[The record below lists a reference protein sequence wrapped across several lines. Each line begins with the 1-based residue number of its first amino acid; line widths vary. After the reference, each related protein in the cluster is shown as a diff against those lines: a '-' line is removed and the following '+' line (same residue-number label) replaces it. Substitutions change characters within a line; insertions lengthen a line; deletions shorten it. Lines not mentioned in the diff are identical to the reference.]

1 MDQSIDDR
9 KRNIKMMHA
18 ASTEPAAAQV
28 RVRPFCPEDEP
39 AILDILNQSIVE
51 RKVTAH
57 LTPATMAARRGWFAM
72 HSARRTPLFV
82 AESEGEIL
90 GWIAVTSYRGGREG
104 FLKTCELSYYLDR
117 HCRHQGVGSQL
128 MAHALEACRDL
139 GYRHA
144 LLIIFEHNLPSQG
157 LARKFGFSLWGRFP
171 NIVDIDGQIQ
181 DCLQMGRDL

>member
-1 MDQSIDDR
+1 
-9 KRNIKMMHA
+9 MMHA
-18 ASTEPAAAQV
+18 ANTEPAAAPV
-28 RVRPFCPEDEP
+28 GVRPFRPEDEP

-51 RKVTAH
+51 RKVTAQ

-82 AESEGEIL
+82 AESGGDIL

-117 HCRHQGVGSQL
+117 HCRHQGIGSQL

-139 GYRHA
+139 GYRHV

-157 LARKFGFSLWGRFP
+157 LAHKFGFSLWGRFP

-181 DCLQMGRDL
+181 DCLQMGREL

>member
-1 MDQSIDDR
+1 
-9 KRNIKMMHA
+9 MMHA

-28 RVRPFCPEDEP
+28 RVRPFCPEDET

-51 RKVTAH
+51 RKVTAQ

>member
-1 MDQSIDDR
+1 
-9 KRNIKMMHA
+9 
-18 ASTEPAAAQV
+18 
-28 RVRPFCPEDEP
+28 
-39 AILDILNQSIVE
+39 
-51 RKVTAH
+51 
-57 LTPATMAARRGWFAM
+57 M

-128 MAHALEACRDL
+128 MAHALEVCRDL

>member
-1 MDQSIDDR
+1 
-9 KRNIKMMHA
+9 MMHA

-51 RKVTAH
+51 RKVTAQ

-128 MAHALEACRDL
+128 MAHALASCRDL

>member
-1 MDQSIDDR
+1 
-9 KRNIKMMHA
+9 MMHA

-51 RKVTAH
+51 RKVTAQ

-117 HCRHQGVGSQL
+117 HCRHQGIGSKL
-128 MAHALEACRDL
+128 MAHALDECRKL
-139 GYRHA
+139 GYRHV
-144 LLIIFEHNLPSQG
+144 LLIIFEHNQPSQG
-157 LARKFGFSLWGRFP
+157 LARKFGFTVWGRFP
-171 NIVDIDGQIQ
+171 NIVDIDDQIQ